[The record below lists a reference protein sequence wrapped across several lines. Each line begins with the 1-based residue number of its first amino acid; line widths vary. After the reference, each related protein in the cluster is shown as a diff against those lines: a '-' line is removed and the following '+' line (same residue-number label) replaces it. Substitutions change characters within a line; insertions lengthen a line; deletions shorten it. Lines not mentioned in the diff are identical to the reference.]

1 MLHLRLGPL
10 KKKTHLKKCQYYLGW
25 FILFW
30 QLACSANTVVH
41 IIIIRERAT
50 KDGASILVS
59 VKWVGRNELK
69 RLVIQKVDE
78 VHFRIFWTGL
88 VILHTANSKGPG
100 LLLMTDT
107 VCMLAKWDGTEDVK
121 FRDIINGANSKLTF
135 FCDCKAVDKNK

>member
-1 MLHLRLGPL
+1 MLHLRLGSL
-10 KKKTHLKKCQYYLGW
+10 KKYTLKKECQYYLGRL
-25 FILFW
+25 ILFW
-30 QLACSANTVVH
+30 QYVCSANTVVH

-50 KDGASILVS
+50 KDGASILVR

-69 RLVIQKVDE
+69 RLVIQKADK

-107 VCMLAKWDGTEDVK
+107 AWMLAKWDRTDVK
-121 FRDIINGANSKLTF
+121 FLDIINGANSKLTF
-135 FCDCKAVDKNK
+135 FCDCKAVDKK